1 MAELIAQLRATE
13 LKSKAAYNRAAYDD
27 RLSQLEQLLLSL
39 KDQTTTLA
47 LLAFNP
53 DLALVAGD
61 GTKVPARKSV
71 LVEKSPHFRR
81 MLEDHDD
88 SREAQSG
95 EVHAKLGNGTGA
107 SAAALRQLMA
117 LLHGQQLKA
126 SNESSVLIEMC
137 ELATRWELDSVLE
150 SVSTMVCAKAKASAT
165 IACEVLVAV
174 RGHAETDGPSTVWK
188 RLLEAAAQGVAQAG
202 PKLTDV
208 PAFKQLDFAAICEAM
223 AHIKSSTIVL
233 PSFEVDTASEK
244 WIAKQVLDGPP
255 ADEDLSWLLGAAG
268 AKVQAK
274 QGFSGSVCLSVASAG
289 REVWG
294 QGDFWVKQPASRNIT
309 KERTSSFTNVG
320 TASAL
325 VVLPSDLPDHLSN
338 GKFRC
343 GGSVVVHKTQRQY
356 ELFNLWLRANGTV
369 SEAHLAPVDALLC
382 FRAYATG
389 CDVDGAS
396 DDDLRAKLAQ
406 RGLSTSGER
415 PTLELRLRDAAY
427 AEVPAGSAAYQATKV
442 LAQVVARHYGKASNI
457 EDLDAASLADVLACD
472 DLRPSSEMKI
482 LKDIM
487 RWAQLSGRSD
497 EVIAKVMPLVR
508 LPLVPLVQLQPPL
521 KALMKRCP
529 VVKELVEEAIG
540 LQLRPALVS
549 GFTPK
554 RHRLMDGSEDTE
566 VPRHKKRKHCSG
578 DKVQPID
585 ARAFV
590 AAIM

>member
-39 KDQTTTLA
+39 KDQTTTLT
-47 LLAFNP
+47 LLVFNP

-95 EVHAKLGNGTGA
+95 EVHAKLGDGTGA

-150 SVSTMVCAKAKASAT
+150 SVSTMVAAKAKASAT

-202 PKLTDV
+202 PKITDV

-233 PSFEVDTASEK
+233 PSFEVDTTSEK
-244 WIAKQVLDGPP
+244 WRSRQVIDGPP
-255 ADEDLSWLLGAAG
+255 AKEDLSWLLGAAG

-274 QGFSGSVCLSVASAG
+274 QGDCGGVYLSVASTG

-294 QGDFWVKQPASRNIT
+294 QGDFWVKHPEFRYNIR
-309 KERTSSFTNVG
+309 KEKSILTNVG

-325 VVLPSDLPDHLSN
+325 VAHSIALPNLLSN

-369 SEAHLAPVDALLC
+369 SEAHLAPVDSLLC

-389 CDVDGAS
+389 CDVDDAS

-427 AEVPAGSAAYQATKV
+427 AEVPAGSAAYRATKV

-457 EDLDAASLADVLACD
+457 EDLDAASLADVLTCD
-472 DLRPSSEMKI
+472 DLRPSSEKKI
-482 LKDIM
+482 LKDFM

-578 DKVQPID
+578 DEVQPID
-585 ARAFV
+585 ARALV

>member
-1 MAELIAQLRATE
+1 
-13 LKSKAAYNRAAYDD
+13 
-27 RLSQLEQLLLSL
+27 
-39 KDQTTTLA
+39 
-47 LLAFNP
+47 
-53 DLALVAGD
+53 
-61 GTKVPARKSV
+61 
-71 LVEKSPHFRR
+71 
-81 MLEDHDD
+81 
-88 SREAQSG
+88 
-95 EVHAKLGNGTGA
+95 
-107 SAAALRQLMA
+107 
-117 LLHGQQLKA
+117 
-126 SNESSVLIEMC
+126 
-137 ELATRWELDSVLE
+137 
-150 SVSTMVCAKAKASAT
+150 
-165 IACEVLVAV
+165 
-174 RGHAETDGPSTVWK
+174 
-188 RLLEAAAQGVAQAG
+188 
-202 PKLTDV
+202 
-208 PAFKQLDFAAICEAM
+208 M

-233 PSFEVDTASEK
+233 PSFEVDTTSEK
-244 WIAKQVLDGPP
+244 WRSRQVIDGPP
-255 ADEDLSWLLGAAG
+255 AKEDLSWLLGAAG

-274 QGFSGSVCLSVASAG
+274 QGDCGGVYLSVASTG

-294 QGDFWVKQPASRNIT
+294 QGDFWVKHPEFRYNIT
-309 KERTSSFTNVG
+309 KETSILTNVG

-325 VVLPSDLPDHLSN
+325 VAHSIALPNLLSN

-369 SEAHLAPVDALLC
+369 SEAHLAPVDSLLC

-389 CDVDGAS
+389 CDVDDAS

-457 EDLDAASLADVLACD
+457 EDLDAASVSSPTSHHLNLCACTHPCSLCAQLADVLACD

-585 ARAFV
+585 ARALV